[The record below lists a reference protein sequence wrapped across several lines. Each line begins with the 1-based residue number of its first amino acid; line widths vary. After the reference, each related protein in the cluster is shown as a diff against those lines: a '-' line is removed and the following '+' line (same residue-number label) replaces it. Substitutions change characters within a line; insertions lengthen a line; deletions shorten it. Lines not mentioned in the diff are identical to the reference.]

1 MRIAVPTEIKNN
13 EYRVG
18 LTPAAV
24 HELVAHG
31 HEVWVQAGA
40 GAAIGLDDA
49 QYLAAGA
56 RIAADA
62 AEAFARGEM
71 IVKVKEPQPAE
82 IARSGADRRAGEVRR
97 GVRGL

>member
-1 MRIAVPTEIKNN
+1 MRIAVPQEIKNH

-40 GAAIGLDDA
+40 GVAIGLDDA

-56 RIAADA
+56 RLAADA
-62 AEAFARGEM
+62 TEAWRASCSTPTCTWR
-71 IVKVKEPQPAE
+71 PT
-82 IARSGADRRAGEVRR
+82 RSRPPG
-97 GVRGL
+97 